1 MAMLEKKYTG
11 LAFGIVLFLGFVLRM
26 APAVLVGFPVNDGGM
41 FFSMIRD
48 LRSNGFFLPEATSYN
63 FADIPFVYPP
73 FGMYVAAILASWL
86 SVSEFEILRWLP
98 AIVTTGII
106 PTFYWLGRRVLNSK
120 SKAFMATAI
129 YTLMPGSSDWLV
141 MGGGLTRSFGI
152 LFSLFA
158 LGSVYNLFHNDN
170 QKMLMPATFFC
181 ALTVLSHPEA
191 GLQTAAIC
199 SIFWVLYGRSRSGIK
214 YALLVALGV
223 ALLTA
228 AWWVTVLGYYGPAP
242 FHSAIQTGIHETLI
256 ASLFH
261 TFFSMQGAL
270 PILPVFGLIG
280 IFAVLHRREVVLI
293 LWAFLPFFVD
303 PRNAPAIAIFPLLM
317 LASEGLYY
325 LHAEFTR
332 VYSTTIVRNQ
342 HTEKY
347 SPIITQGSFA
357 CILLYLFLISCTVPS
372 RLAAISLDAS
382 DRETMRWIRDNTP
395 PESLFLLMTNAGN
408 ISPMTDSYQ
417 EWFPVLAERRSAN
430 TLQGMEWILGSNFF
444 SYSQKLV
451 ALQACPDTDCLS
463 AWLEQNN
470 MKVDF
475 ILLQTEHANQSL
487 TSSLRL
493 DERYGT
499 FYRSATAEV
508 FAFPP

>member
-1 MAMLEKKYTG
+1 MIQNKYTR
-11 LAFGIVLFLGFVLRM
+11 LALWIVFFFGFVLRM
-26 APAVLVGFPVNDGGM
+26 TPAVLAGFPVNDGGM
-41 FFSMIRD
+41 FLAMIRD
-48 LRSNGFFLPEATSYN
+48 LHLSGFLLPKETSYN

-73 FGMYVAAILASWL
+73 FGIYVAAIFASWFP
-86 SVSEFEILRWLP
+86 VSEFEILRWLP
-98 AIVTTGII
+98 AIVATGII
-106 PTFYWLGRRVLNSK
+106 PAFYWLGRQVLNSE
-120 SKAFMATAI
+120 SKAFIATAV
-129 YTLMPGSSDWLV
+129 YAVMPGSSDWLV

-158 LGSVYNLFHNDN
+158 LGFVYSLFHNDKM
-170 QKMLMPATFFC
+170 KMLMPAILFC

-199 SIFWVLYGRSRSGIK
+199 FILWALYGRSWSGIK

-228 AWWVTVLGYYGPAP
+228 VWWMTVLRYYGPSP
-242 FHSAIQTGIHETLI
+242 FQSAIQTGIHETLV

-280 IFAVLHRREVVLI
+280 MFAVLKRREVVLI

-317 LASEGLYY
+317 LVSEGLYY

-332 VYSTTIVRNQ
+332 MHSRTFLRNQ

-347 SPIITQGSFA
+347 LPIITQGSFA
-357 CILLYLFLISCTVPS
+357 CIILYLFLISCTIPS

-417 EWFPVLAERRSAN
+417 EWFPVLAERRSVN
-430 TLQGMEWILGSNFF
+430 TLQGMEWILGSSFYP
-444 SYSQKLV
+444 YSRKLV
-451 ALQACPDTDCLS
+451 ALQTCLDADCLND
-463 AWLEQNN
+463 WLKQNN

-475 ILLQTEHANQSL
+475 ILLQTERANRSL

-508 FAFPP
+508 FAFHP

>member
-1 MAMLEKKYTG
+1 MIQNKYTR
-11 LAFGIVLFLGFVLRM
+11 LALWIVFCLGFVLRM
-26 APAVLVGFPVNDGGM
+26 SPAILAGFPVNDGGM
-41 FFSMIRD
+41 FLAMIRD
-48 LRSNGFFLPEATSYN
+48 IQLTGFLLPKETSYN
-63 FADIPFVYPP
+63 FANLPFVYPP
-73 FGMYVAAILASWL
+73 FGIYVAAILASWFPL
-86 SVSEFEILRWLP
+86 SEFEILRWLP
-98 AIVTTGII
+98 AIVATGIV
-106 PTFYWLGRRVLNSK
+106 PAFYWLGQQVLDSE
-120 SKAFMATAI
+120 SKAFIATAV
-129 YTLMPGSSDWLV
+129 YALMPGSSDWLV

-170 QKMLMPATFFC
+170 QKMLMPAIFFC
-181 ALTVLSHPEA
+181 ALTVFSHPEA

-199 SIFWVLYGRSRSGIK
+199 SIVWALYGRNRLGIK
-214 YALLVALGV
+214 SALLVALGV

-228 AWWVTVLGYYGPAP
+228 AWWVTVLRYYGPAP
-242 FHSAIQTGIHETLI
+242 FQSAIQTGIHETWL

-280 IFAVLHRREVVLI
+280 IFAVLRRHEVFLI

-325 LHAEFTR
+325 LHAEFTHM
-332 VYSTTIVRNQ
+332 YSATFARTQ
-342 HTEKY
+342 HTENY
-347 SPIITQGSFA
+347 SSLITHGSFA
-357 CILLYLFLISCTVPS
+357 CILLYLFLISYTIPPK
-372 RLAAISLDAS
+372 LAAISLDTS
-382 DRETMRWIRDNTP
+382 DRKTMQWIRNNTP

-417 EWFPVLAERRSAN
+417 EWFPVLAERRSVN
-430 TLQGMEWILGSNFF
+430 TLQGMEWVLGPNFF
-444 SYSQKLV
+444 SYSRKLV
-451 ALQACPDTDCLS
+451 ALQACPDTDCLND
-463 AWLEQNN
+463 WLEQNN
-470 MKVDF
+470 IQVDF
-475 ILLQTEHANQSL
+475 ILLQTERANRSL
-487 TSSLRL
+487 TNSFRL

-508 FAFPP
+508 FALHP